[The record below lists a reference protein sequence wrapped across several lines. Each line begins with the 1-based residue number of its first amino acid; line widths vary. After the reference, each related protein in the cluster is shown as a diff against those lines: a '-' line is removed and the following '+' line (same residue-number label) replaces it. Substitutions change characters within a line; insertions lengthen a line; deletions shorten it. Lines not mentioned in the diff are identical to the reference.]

1 MQFPRVS
8 STLFLD
14 LFTCSQWSLFYSWL
28 SSCNILTII
37 FIVSFFKGQAS
48 YIKQGDGFI
57 VVYSITDYY
66 SFEVAR
72 QLIKLIKQVRHTEDI
87 CQVPIVLV
95 GNKRDSRRGRSVS
108 KTEAREVAS
117 EYGCS
122 HYETSALT
130 NRNVQVVF
138 YNMIFQARFTK
149 ASNRETKKSN
159 TSPGFLNSVK
169 QLFHPS
175 ARLSRRASLPS

>member
-1 MQFPRVS
+1 MKAYI
-8 STLFLD
+8 STTD
-14 LFTCSQWSLFYSWL
+14 KSLYVFQ
-28 SSCNILTII
+28 
-37 FIVSFFKGQAS
+37 GQAS

-72 QLIKLIKQVRHTEDI
+72 QLIKLIKQVRHTSDA

-108 KTEAREVAS
+108 KNEAREVAS

-130 NRNVQVVF
+130 NRNVHVVF
-138 YNMIFQARFTK
+138 YNMLFQARFTK
-149 ASNRETKKSN
+149 ASNRESRKSQ
-159 TSPGFLNSVK
+159 TSTSQNNGFFNSVR
-169 QLFHPS
+169 QLFHPTG
-175 ARLSRRASLPS
+175 RMSRRASLPS